1 MKSASLS
8 HGAGPGSSITLTAET
23 IRVRDAIIE
32 KFSDKSLPELNS
44 FIETALS
51 TEQDEN
57 KRLGILAARVYILR
71 MRMQNIA
78 SFNRDPSQTS
88 LSEVTP
94 ADLMRGKAS
103 QAAGEEASGDGNV
116 PEEAYQEWNELTVI
130 EAGEINGVRIPKG
143 VTITVGI
150 EDARRLV
157 ETKKAV
163 FAKGAAEAN
172 EGTEVARA
180 IQPENNAPENNK
192 EIESQAEDI
201 AEASTGDIGTEK
213 TSAEEAD
220 TDEKQ
225 QTAEAQIAETGSPD
239 ADIKTDA
246 DTPAEA
252 IEASPEAETAETE
265 AGEETEDD
273 DRADEQK

>member
-1 MKSASLS
+1 MKSAFLS
-8 HGAGPGSSITLTAET
+8 HGAGPGSTISLTAET

-32 KFSDKSLPELNS
+32 KFSDKSLTELNS
-44 FIETALS
+44 FIETALG

-94 ADLMRGKAS
+94 ADLMRGKTSPEAT
-103 QAAGEEASGDGNV
+103 EEASGEGNV
-116 PEEAYQEWNELTVI
+116 PEETYQEWNELTVI

-150 EDARRLV
+150 EDARRLI

-163 FAKGAAEAN
+163 FAKGAAETAQAN
-172 EGTEVARA
+172 QPKNDAPKNDAENDV
-180 IQPENNAPENNK
+180 PENDS
-192 EIESQAEDI
+192 EIENPAEDTNP
-201 AEASTGDIGTEK
+201 ASTQEASTQEA
-213 TSAEEAD
+213 SPEEV
-220 TDEKQ
+220 Q
-225 QTAEAQIAETGSPD
+225 QTAETGIAETD
-239 ADIKTDA
+239 NKAAA

-252 IEASPEAETAETE
+252 MEASLKAETTETAETG
-265 AGEETEDD
+265 AGEETDD

>member
-1 MKSASLS
+1 M
-8 HGAGPGSSITLTAET
+8 
-23 IRVRDAIIE
+23 
-32 KFSDKSLPELNS
+32 
-44 FIETALS
+44 
-51 TEQDEN
+51 
-57 KRLGILAARVYILR
+57 
-71 MRMQNIA
+71 
-78 SFNRDPSQTS
+78 
-88 LSEVTP
+88 
-94 ADLMRGKAS
+94 
-103 QAAGEEASGDGNV
+103 
-116 PEEAYQEWNELTVI
+116 
-130 EAGEINGVRIPKG
+130 
-143 VTITVGI
+143 TITVGI

-201 AEASTGDIGTEK
+201 AEASTEDIGTEK
-213 TSAEEAD
+213 TSAKEAD

-225 QTAEAQIAETGSPD
+225 QTAEAQIAETGSPE

-273 DRADEQK
+273 DHADEQK